1 LIKKGR
7 KKEKKNRERDNLKKK
22 IIQENQETEHVL
34 NNIGNKENNVGI

>member
-1 LIKKGR
+1 MIKKGR
-7 KKEKKNRERDNLKKK
+7 KKKTNRERDNLKKK